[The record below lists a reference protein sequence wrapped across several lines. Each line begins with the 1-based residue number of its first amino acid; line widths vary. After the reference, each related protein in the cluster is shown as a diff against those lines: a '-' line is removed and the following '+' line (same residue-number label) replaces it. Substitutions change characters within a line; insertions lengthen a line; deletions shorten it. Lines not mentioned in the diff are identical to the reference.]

1 MLPDRRSP
9 NNDDDCSEVPTEKKR
24 RMSGVTSSS
33 LWKRLATQ
41 KRDCWRR
48 RRRRREKESMAR
60 KASPQRLGREKRTF
74 FFRGNDRSGIFCI
87 ENEKKPF
94 FRIWW
99 RREKATF
106 SP

>member
-9 NNDDDCSEVPTEKKR
+9 NNDDDCNEVPTEKKR
-24 RMSGVTSSS
+24 RMLGVTSSS
-33 LWKRLATQ
+33 LWKRLATK
-41 KRDCWRR
+41 KRDWWRR
-48 RRRRREKESMAR
+48 KRREKESMAR
-60 KASPQRLGREKRTF
+60 KASPQRLERKKGK

-87 ENEKKPF
+87 EKEKKPF